1 MPEDISEVLKRIEA
15 KVDRILAEVQKVE
28 QEEQSQVQ
36 GSFGAPPS
44 EK

>member
-1 MPEDISEVLKRIEA
+1 MAEDISEALKRIEA

-36 GSFGAPPS
+36 GSFGAS

>member
-1 MPEDISEVLKRIEA
+1 MPEDISEVLKRIEG
-15 KVDRILAEVQKVE
+15 KLDKLLAEVQKVE

-36 GSFGAPPS
+36 GSFGAHSS